1 MSVDGDSISEVSVDQ
16 RPQGLRAVYLVE
28 TCDSEE
34 AHAVARVFADLES
47 RIQVRRLCTGK
58 LVSYA
63 VQVHDSDSSVL
74 DEMEVMLKGNYSFVV
89 TQRSFDEIIYRIIA
103 ELCSD
108 TSSKLLPVPRCC
120 ICGRT
125 EPFPSV
131 IVNLSDERGR
141 VRLCRNYCASCAAS
155 ATATSNKEFVR
166 TLLTSDRRRIR
177 GIERAQL
184 VRRRSRTQ
192 PIRWRVILNS
202 IEEPSHRVPDAE
214 SSSA

>member
-1 MSVDGDSISEVSVDQ
+1 MSVEGDSFSEVSVDQ

-28 TCDSEE
+28 TCDAEE
-34 AHAVARVFADLES
+34 ARTVAKLFSDLES
-47 RIQVRRLCTGK
+47 RVQVRRLCTGK

-63 VQVHDSDSSVL
+63 VQMHDSDSSLL
-74 DEMEVMLKGNYSFVV
+74 DEIEAMLKGNYSFVV
-89 TQRSFDEIIYRIIA
+89 TQRSFDEIIYRIVT
-103 ELCSD
+103 ELCAD
-108 TSSKLLPVPRCC
+108 TSSKLLPIPRCS

-131 IVNLSDERGR
+131 IVNLSDEHGQ

-166 TLLTSDRRRIR
+166 SLLTSDKKRIR

-184 VRRRSRTQ
+184 VRRRSRNQ
-192 PIRWRVILNS
+192 PIRFKISR
-202 IEEPSHRVPDAE
+202 
-214 SSSA
+214 